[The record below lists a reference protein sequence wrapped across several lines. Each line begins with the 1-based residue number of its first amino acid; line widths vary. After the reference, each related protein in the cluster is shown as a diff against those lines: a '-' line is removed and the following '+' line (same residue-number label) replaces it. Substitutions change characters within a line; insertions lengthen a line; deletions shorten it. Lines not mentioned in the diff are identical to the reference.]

1 MHLIESPRHATAARL
16 PVKPLSACLIIALHG
31 LAAAQQS
38 EPEAPRV
45 TSLPEVK
52 VTGQST
58 GEIPNSYTVEAA
70 GTATPLNLS
79 PRETPQ
85 SISVVTPQRI
95 EDQNLRNITDVVNSV
110 TGLSVHQYE
119 TSRGQFTAR
128 GFDINTLMIDGT
140 PTTWEQPWSSGE
152 IFTSMALFDRVEVV
166 RGATGL
172 VTGAGEPSA
181 AVNMVRKRASARQ
194 LTGLGE
200 AEVGNWNEWRV
211 LGDVATPLN
220 AAGTVRVRVVG
231 EYWDRDSWVD
241 LLSTTTKTAFATVE
255 ADLTPDTLLTAGL
268 SRQDNDSDSPM
279 WGGLP
284 AWYDDG
290 SPTDWDVS
298 KTTSARWARWNTSYD
313 NYYARLEHRFAS
325 GWKAAAYFTQG
336 KREADSYLLYLF
348 GAPNR
353 TTGLGLYTWPGSYLV
368 NTDQKDASVT
378 ASGPFQLGGRSHEL
392 AFGYVYSKQDF
403 NAQSRSGGAGGAAPD
418 FNTWDGS
425 VAEPVWGDL
434 AYYGNGETKQQALYA
449 VTRLSLA
456 DPLRLILGARVT
468 RFEQSG
474 DDAFSEPYSMKFDN
488 EVTPYAGI
496 TLDFGGNYT
505 AYASYTDIFQPQI
518 ERDING
524 DPLQP
529 IVGKAGEIGIKGEFF
544 DGRLNTSA
552 AVFYIRQDN
561 LAQASGETIPGTS
574 PPEPAYYA
582 SRGATS
588 EGFELDASGEV
599 APDWNVGVGYSQFK
613 LTDADGKD
621 VNTVYPRKLFKLFT
635 TYQFQ
640 GAARG
645 LTLGG
650 GVNWESRTYTVA
662 MNPLGV
668 EDRIEQGSFALVGL
682 MARYQFTDRLSAQ
695 LNVDNVFDQKYRR
708 MFDAFAQTT
717 YGAPRSA
724 TLSARYAF

>member
-1 MHLIESPRHATAARL
+1 MHHSETTSLPATARRT
-16 PVKPLSACLIIALHG
+16 VRPLSACVIVALHG
-31 LAAAQQS
+31 LAAAQQTES
-38 EPEAPRV
+38 EPPRV

-58 GEIPNSYTVEAA
+58 GEIPNSYTVESA

-85 SISVVTPQRI
+85 SISVVTPQRM

-128 GFDINTLMIDGT
+128 GFDINALMIDGT
-140 PTTWEQPWSSGE
+140 PTSWEQPWSSGE
-152 IFTSMALFDRVEVV
+152 IFSSMALFDRVEVV

-172 VTGAGEPSA
+172 VSGAGEPSA
-181 AVNMVRKRASARQ
+181 AVNMVRKRATARK
-194 LTGLGE
+194 LTGLAE

-211 LGDVATPLN
+211 LGDVATPVN

-268 SRQDNDSDSPM
+268 SRQDNDSDGPM

-298 KTTSARWARWNTSYD
+298 KTTSAQWARWYTTYD
-313 NYYARLEHRFAS
+313 NYYARLEHRFAN
-325 GWKAAAYFTQG
+325 GWKAAGYFTQG

-368 NTDQKDASVT
+368 NTDQKDASLT

-403 NAQSRSGGAGGAAPD
+403 NAQSRAGGAGGPVPD

-434 AYYGNGETKQQALYA
+434 AYYGNSETKQQALYG
-449 VTRLSLA
+449 VMRLSLA
-456 DPLRLILGARVT
+456 DPLRLIVGARVT
-468 RFEQSG
+468 RYEQSG
-474 DDAFSEPYSMKFDN
+474 DDAFSAPYSMKFDN
-488 EVTPYAGI
+488 EVTPYAGL
-496 TLDFGGNYT
+496 TYDFGGNYT

-544 DGRLNTSA
+544 KGKLNTSA

-561 LAQASGETIPGTS
+561 LAQASGQTIPGTN

-588 EGFELDASGEV
+588 KGFELDASGEV
-599 APDWNVGVGYSQFK
+599 APGWNIGVGYSQFK

-621 VNTVYPRKLFKLFT
+621 VNTVYPRKQFKLFT
-635 TYQFQ
+635 TYQLQ

-650 GVNWESRTYTVA
+650 GVNWESATYTEA
-662 MNPLGV
+662 ENPLGV
-668 EDRIEQGSFALVGL
+668 QDRIGQGSFALVGL

-695 LNVDNVFDQKYRR
+695 LNIDNVFDQKYRR

-724 TLSARYAF
+724 TLSARYTF